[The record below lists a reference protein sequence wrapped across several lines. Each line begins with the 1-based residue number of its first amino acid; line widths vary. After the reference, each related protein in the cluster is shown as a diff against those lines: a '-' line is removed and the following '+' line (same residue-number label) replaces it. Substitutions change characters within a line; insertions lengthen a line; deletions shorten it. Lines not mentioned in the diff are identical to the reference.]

1 MVGAGDQQHAA
12 VDDATSCGP
21 PRGQVELGVRS
32 GWSTRVFSAAAKL
45 VGAKMI
51 GIDLTESCKDVY
63 ARVVGEDGGFAVTGD
78 RCRGVTCEG
87 PCVAIAPARVRVVP
101 MHACSA
107 TGGALPLLLLTPY
120 TPSLPSLPAYTPYT
134 PSLLTLLTYTP
145 YTPSLLILLTYT
157 PYTPSLLTLLT
168 YTPYI
173 PSLLTYAPYTS
184 SLLTYTPYT
193 PRSRWCKKKQKAN
206 LHTTIQPIHPSASLL
221 LHHAVGRV

>member
-87 PCVAIAPARVRVVP
+87 PCVAIAPARARVVP

-120 TPSLPSLPAYTPYT
+120 TPSLPSLPA
-134 PSLLTLLTYTP
+134 YTP

-221 LHHAVGRV
+221 LHHEVGRV